1 MAKLV
6 LSKVYNSPIYTSIL
20 GLHTPCAVI
29 IFAMDFFLLFEYF
42 STYCASPWKARKK
55 EEAEIWI
62 KTQQSSF
69 LLSSLSLSLWMVLS
83 VGLFQ

>member
-1 MAKLV
+1 MFMF
-6 LSKVYNSPIYTSIL
+6 IYTLQFISMIL
-20 GLHTPCAVI
+20 AV
-29 IFAMDFFLLFEYF
+29 ACRNPKTHVTLLFRQVG
-42 STYCASPWKARKK
+42 CQAGRQ